1 MKPLPITQPKARKF
15 PLVEYHY
22 HASALSGASAPCK
35 TRSKSLRDIS
45 RDYFDSEAKHDFL
58 SEAAAYLTL
67 VLSTVV
73 PVVTGASAV
82 AELFRTLPLF

>member
-1 MKPLPITQPKARKF
+1 
-15 PLVEYHY
+15 
-22 HASALSGASAPCK
+22 
-35 TRSKSLRDIS
+35 LRDIS

-67 VLSTVV
+67 VLTAVV